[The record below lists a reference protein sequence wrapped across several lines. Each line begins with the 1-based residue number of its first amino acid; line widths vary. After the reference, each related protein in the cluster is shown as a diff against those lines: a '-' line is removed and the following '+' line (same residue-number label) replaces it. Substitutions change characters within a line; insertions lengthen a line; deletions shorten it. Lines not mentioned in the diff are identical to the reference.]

1 MSTAGAAA
9 GKARTGGRSV
19 GEADRQ
25 STGRAAVE
33 GGGAAETSGDLQG
46 EGADSRTGIARSL
59 V

>member
-46 EGADSRTGIARSL
+46 EGTDS
-59 V
+59 